1 MDALGEQNAALVAL
15 AFLQADCASPGYGK
29 ALNSLREDVL
39 RSRRIDL
46 GGPAGDAPGD
56 GDLET
61 DGHPSSRCIT
71 ADLGNIM
78 PSVELQLPQADLH
91 QIAQGLRDIADQFEL
106 NVVAEA
112 TGNLG
117 RNISAS
123 PSEQWKDHLTWEVER
138 AMRRG
143 VGLEHLPQERVAAA
157 LALTLVRGVCEQ
169 TPRLLRDLF
178 SAVLQYFTPAGR
190 R

>member
-78 PSVELQLPQADLH
+78 PSVELQLPREYLDGRPPPDLYRISCFVFYASLCVCVLFLEAILVDVSNH
-91 QIAQGLRDIADQFEL
+91 TGEL
-106 NVVAEA
+106 
-112 TGNLG
+112 
-117 RNISAS
+117 
-123 PSEQWKDHLTWEVER
+123 
-138 AMRRG
+138 
-143 VGLEHLPQERVAAA
+143 
-157 LALTLVRGVCEQ
+157 
-169 TPRLLRDLF
+169 
-178 SAVLQYFTPAGR
+178 
-190 R
+190 

>member
-78 PSVELQLPQADLH
+78 PSVELEYLDGRPAPTYIGSDVLCFMLLCVCVLFLEAFLVDVSNH
-91 QIAQGLRDIADQFEL
+91 TGEL
-106 NVVAEA
+106 
-112 TGNLG
+112 
-117 RNISAS
+117 
-123 PSEQWKDHLTWEVER
+123 
-138 AMRRG
+138 
-143 VGLEHLPQERVAAA
+143 
-157 LALTLVRGVCEQ
+157 
-169 TPRLLRDLF
+169 
-178 SAVLQYFTPAGR
+178 
-190 R
+190 

>member
-71 ADLGNIM
+71 ADL
-78 PSVELQLPQADLH
+78 EADLH
-91 QIAQGLRDIADQFEL
+91 QIAQGLREIADQFEL

>member
-1 MDALGEQNAALVAL
+1 MQQLDIHPLHSK
-15 AFLQADCASPGYGK
+15 FRLQTSSYSPC
-29 ALNSLREDVL
+29 SDRV
-39 RSRRIDL
+39 
-46 GGPAGDAPGD
+46 
-56 GDLET
+56 
-61 DGHPSSRCIT
+61 
-71 ADLGNIM
+71 
-78 PSVELQLPQADLH
+78 PSVHLQ
-91 QIAQGLRDIADQFEL
+91 
-106 NVVAEA
+106 
-112 TGNLG
+112 
-117 RNISAS
+117 
-123 PSEQWKDHLTWEVER
+123 QWKDHLTWEVER